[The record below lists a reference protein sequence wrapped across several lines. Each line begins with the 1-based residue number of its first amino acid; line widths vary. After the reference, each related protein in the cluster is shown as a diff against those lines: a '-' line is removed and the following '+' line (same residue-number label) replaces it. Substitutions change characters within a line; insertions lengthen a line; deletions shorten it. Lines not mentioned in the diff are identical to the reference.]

1 MVFRTR
7 IAGGV
12 LAVLFCC
19 TSFFSGMVQAQKDKW
34 ILYPTEVDFDAGPSF
49 SPVNF
54 PNPSQFLTI
63 PYYQENAVYDTDGS
77 LLFYYQDGDFFNAQG
92 VWAGSNSF
100 YIKGSSNGEAVILPV
115 PGQCQMYCIF
125 TIHTYPVV
133 QFFIT
138 MQEVTVNPN
147 GSLTVHPAGYLDGD
161 PFINPLFGNHGS
173 IGASKIIPETVAD
186 RYVYV
191 AVNDMEQV
199 RRYKLTATGAAF
211 DGIET
216 QFTYTFPGYSSEL
229 EIAPNGQL
237 MAWSVGNAV
246 NLYNFETLP
255 TSITLEG
262 TANGLEFS
270 TDSKYLLASV
280 EHKGIAVI
288 STVPPYAY
296 SYIPNSLD
304 FEKTYLE
311 AGKDG
316 RIYCVHRAGFLYAI
330 EADLSTLTAMEAIAY
345 SIKGSVMTRGYTLPD
360 QIDGEG
366 DEFFYGVPPLSV
378 QNLSIDQ
385 LTLPESVG
393 GAIPAFYNCDNIDLE
408 FDYSGTPVSYSVSIY
423 SVDPLTGIQVSGPP
437 FLDYFNTFAGAPPA
451 AIDLR
456 CIDDLVNCDLFS
468 GYFAQTFAVEVA
480 INGRCTTDSR
490 KGYFRVF
497 DAPTSPADIKLEV
510 NAGNGP
516 ICSAS
521 QNPAAPCPAGLFS
534 GAVSLSNSN
543 GDITYYSISIDETD
557 CAAGSVIQNLYTG
570 PVTLVSSVSALVF
583 GLNSFEINGSTGYF
597 ISNGYVGQC
606 IRVTAEVGNNCG
618 SSSDYTYILFDGQY
632 LDGGSEENLFGSP
645 PTGSNGDAW
654 SIVTVLPNPAREAWH
669 IRFTESPLDDIAIIV
684 ADATGRIVRRLQA
697 NAGER
702 DISIPAGDLPAGA
715 YYYRIF
721 AEGEAVSGILL
732 KQ

>member
-77 LLFYYQDGDFFNAQG
+77 LLFYYQDGDVFNAQG
-92 VWAGSNSF
+92 VWAGSNPY

-147 GSLTVHPAGYLDGD
+147 GSLTVHPAGYLDGN
-161 PFINPLFGNHGS
+161 PSINPLFGNDGS
-173 IGASKIIPETVAD
+173 IGASKIIPGSVAD

-191 AVNDMEQV
+191 AVNVMEQV
-199 RRYKLTATGAAF
+199 RRYKLTATGVAF

-216 QFTYTFPGYSSEL
+216 FFTYNNHQSSEL
-229 EIAPNGQL
+229 EIAPNGEL

-246 NLYNFETLP
+246 NLYDFVNLP
-255 TSITLEG
+255 TFTSLEG
-262 TANGLEFS
+262 IVNGLEFS
-270 TDSKYLLASV
+270 TDSKFLLASV

-288 STVPPYAY
+288 STSPPYAY

-330 EADLSTLTAMEAIAY
+330 EADLSTLTAMEAIVY
-345 SIKGSVMTRGYTLPD
+345 SIKGSIMTRGYTLPD

-408 FDYSGTPVSYSVSIY
+408 IDYSGTPVSYSVSIY

-437 FLDYFNTFAGAPPA
+437 FLDYFDTFAGAPPA

-456 CIDDLVNCDLFS
+456 CIDDPVNCDLFS

-490 KGYFRVF
+490 KGYFKVF
-497 DAPTSPADIKLEV
+497 DAPNSPVDIEMEV
-510 NAGNGP
+510 QPGIG
-516 ICSAS
+516 ICLPAHDPSSPCFVGLYSA
-521 QNPAAPCPAGLFS
+521 AIR
-534 GAVSLSNSN
+534 LSNSS
-543 GDITYYSISIDETD
+543 GDITFYRIVIDETD
-557 CAAGSVIQNLYTG
+557 CATGQVIQNIYPG
-570 PVTLVSSVSALVF
+570 PFTPINSAFALPIH
-583 GLNSFEINGSTGYF
+583 LNALEIDGSMGYF
-597 ISNGYVGQC
+597 VLNNFIGRC

-618 SSSDYTYILFDGQY
+618 SSSDFSYMYFDGYY

-654 SIVTVLPNPAREAWH
+654 SIVTIFPNPAREAWN
-669 IRFTESPLDDIAIIV
+669 IRFTEPPAEDTAISV
-684 ADATGRIVRRLQA
+684 ADATGRTVHRLQA
-697 NAGER
+697 NAGATEV
-702 DISIPAGDLPAGA
+702 SIPAADLPSGA